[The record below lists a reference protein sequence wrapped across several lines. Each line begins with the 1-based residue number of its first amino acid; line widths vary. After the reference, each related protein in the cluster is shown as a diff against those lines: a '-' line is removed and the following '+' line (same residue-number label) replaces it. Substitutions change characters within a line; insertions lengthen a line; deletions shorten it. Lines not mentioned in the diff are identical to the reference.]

1 MSTNIV
7 KLCAESTQGQ
17 KSNIKTMEKTTL
29 TAGAYVALGINQDAD
44 AEAISQAI
52 VTLQANYAAAND
64 RAEALQKEID
74 AVKKKRA
81 EDMVALAITE
91 GRIGADVREDY
102 VKLAL
107 QDYSLAEKTLRAI
120 PAKVSLAA
128 SVTKI
133 GDALIPADRQGWTYL
148 HWLKDDRRTGED
160 QGREPRSVRGDQ
172 ESTQLITNS
181 EQYAYQQRSMD

>member
-1 MSTNIV
+1 
-7 KLCAESTQGQ
+7 
-17 KSNIKTMEKTTL
+17 
-29 TAGAYVALGINQDAD
+29 
-44 AEAISQAI
+44 
-52 VTLQANYAAAND
+52 
-64 RAEALQKEID
+64 
-74 AVKKKRA
+74 
-81 EDMVALAITE
+81 MVALAITE

-148 HWLKDDRRTGED
+148 HWLKDDPAGLAKIKAENP
-160 QGREPRSVRGDQ
+160 EAFEAIKKVR
-172 ESTQLITNS
+172 N
-181 EQYAYQQRSMD
+181 